1 MTKQSA
7 KNPDA
12 APEESSAVQL
22 EKKRRRGIYLL
33 PNFFTTSCLFA
44 GFFAIIMSMSDKYES
59 AAIAIF
65 IAMIMDGLDGRVARL
80 TNTQTDFGAEYD
92 SLADMVSF
100 GLAPSLVMYQW
111 ALQSLGKLGW
121 LAAFV
126 YAAGT
131 ALRLAR
137 FNTQV
142 GIAGK
147 RYFQG
152 LASPAA
158 AALIAGM
165 IWVGTGYE
173 VNGNDWRVPAF
184 LITLLA
190 GILMV
195 SNIRYRSFK
204 DLDVRGR
211 IPFVALVVVMLIF
224 VFISID
230 PPNVLFAIFLL
241 YALSGP
247 TVTLLTLRKRRR
259 ERHLHFTQ
267 QDTPKP
273 GENTSE
279 ISSENSSENKA
290 DSGANSEETKKS
302 QEKHQP

>member
-1 MTKQSA
+1 MTRKSRD
-7 KNPDA
+7 KSSPDA
-12 APEESSAVQL
+12 DAGASQEGESTESENHADEL
-22 EKKRRRGIYLL
+22 PLPEKKRRRGIYLL

-44 GFFAIIMSMSDKYES
+44 GFFAIIMAMSQKFET

-65 IAMIMDGLDGRVARL
+65 VAMIMDGLDGRVARL

-126 YAAGT
+126 YTAGT

-142 GIAGK
+142 GTAGK

-158 AALIAGM
+158 AALVAGM
-165 IWVGTGYE
+165 VWVGSDNNFVGT
-173 VNGNDWRVPAF
+173 DLRFPAF
-184 LITLLA
+184 FVTLMA

-204 DLDVRGR
+204 DLDLRGR
-211 IPFVALVVVMLIF
+211 IPFVALVIVVLIF

-230 PPNVLFAIFLL
+230 PPQVLFGIFLL

-259 ERHLHFTQ
+259 ERLQ
-267 QDTPKP
+267 AMGVPQ
-273 GENTSE
+273 GEQESND
-279 ISSENSSENKA
+279 K
-290 DSGANSEETKKS
+290 SGSATGKS
-302 QEKHQP
+302 GD